1 MQLELHILVDGF
13 MREKFCRNT
22 LCSEEEKGTWRK
34 TLQRRREENLI
45 AHLITFPLQTF
56 SFKTAALMRNTQ
68 SAETPKRLKVKRLCK
83 LLQVAKYV
91 ILKLP
96 ILKH

>member
-1 MQLELHILVDGF
+1 MQLELHILVDGIT
-13 MREKFCRNT
+13 REKFCRNT
-22 LCSEEEKGTWRK
+22 LSSEEKGTFRK
-34 TLQRRREENLI
+34 TLQRRGEENLI

-56 SFKTAALMRNTQ
+56 STKTAALMRNTQ

-91 ILKLP
+91 ILKLR